1 MHPAGSVIWFTTLS
15 GAGYGLLFLLG
26 LLAGTP
32 LVPDSRWFAFAALAL
47 GLGLVAAGLVSS
59 TLHLGHPERAWR
71 AFSQWRSSWLSREG
85 VLSVIGFLP
94 AAVFGIAWVFF
105 GLRLAWAGWLMAAF
119 ALATVFSTAMIYAS
133 LKPIPHWHNPWVVP
147 NYLLLALMTGSLLMR
162 VVAAFFG
169 QASPALWILSLA
181 AIALAAA
188 GKLAYWRHVSRSAP
202 AATAESATGLGALG
216 RVRLLEAP
224 HTEENYL
231 LKEMGYHIARKHA
244 VRLRVIA
251 IAFAFALP
259 LLLTWIS
266 PQLAPPIAA
275 GASLLAAAAGMLGV
289 LVERWLFFA
298 EAKHSVTLYYGA
310 SIV

>member
-26 LLAGTP
+26 LLAGTH
-32 LVPDSRWFAFAALAL
+32 LLPDSRWFAFAALAL
-47 GLGLVAAGLVSS
+47 GLGLVSGGLVSS

-85 VLSVIGFLP
+85 VLSVAGFLP
-94 AAVFGIAWVFF
+94 VAVFGIPWVFL
-105 GLRLAWAGWLMAAF
+105 GHRLLWAGWLVAAF
-119 ALATVFSTAMIYAS
+119 ALATVYSTAMIYAS
-133 LKPIPHWHNPWVVP
+133 LKPIPRWHNPWVAP
-147 NYLLLALMTGSLLMR
+147 NYLLLALMTGSLLLR
-162 VVAAFFG
+162 ALGALFG
-169 QASPALWILSLA
+169 FCAGALWILSA
-181 AIALAAA
+181 VAILFAAA
-188 GKLAYWRHVSRSAP
+188 AKLAYWRHIARPVP

-231 LKEMGYHIARKHA
+231 LKEMGYRIARKHA
-244 VRLRVIA
+244 MRLRGVA
-251 IAFAFALP
+251 VVLAFALP
-259 LLLTWIS
+259 LLLTGIS
-266 PQLAPPIAA
+266 LLLSSALAALTA
-275 GASLLAAAAGMLGV
+275 LLAAAAAMLGV

-310 SIV
+310 SAV